1 MKQQYKALVKVAR
14 DLIKKRYCE
23 KGHHTVVACALET
36 KNGKVY
42 SALNVGTYQPSIATC
57 AEIIAIGMALKDDP
71 KMTIKAIVSVRDKD
85 GYVVSSCGKCR
96 EYIADYGP
104 KAIVLTPA
112 DNADGYQPVSIQE
125 LLPCKYC
132 KR

>member
-1 MKQQYKALVKVAR
+1 MKHDDLLKIAR
-14 DLIKKRYCE
+14 DLIQERYCVD
-23 KGHHTVVACALET
+23 GRHTVVACALET
-36 KNGKVY
+36 ESGKVY
-42 SALNVGTYQPSIATC
+42 SALNVWTYQPSIATC

-71 KMTIKAIVSVRDKD
+71 NMAIKTIVTVRDKE

-104 KAIVLTPA
+104 KAIVLSPA
-112 DNADGYQPVSIQE
+112 DNTAGYKPMAIQE
-125 LLPCKYC
+125 LLPNKYC